1 MSRGFLVKG
10 LATALLT
17 AASAALL
24 FSQNGASRNSEADD
38 LVLKAMRDEM
48 DRSRQLKVVSGGDPP
63 YFISYGLTEA
73 DTYRTAAQ
81 LGAVILAS
89 RNRFRSPSIEVRVG
103 SYEFDHTGHIFSGA
117 FTGSRFDSDAWPLDD
132 LYGPLREALW
142 LSTDRAFKAGLESI
156 GRKRGALNNAAPSTE
171 KLADYSP
178 APAVKSLQKI
188 NPKKVDEARWSAM
201 AARLSA
207 AFQGLPEIQNS
218 SVDVQVLEGVTYL
231 LNSEGA
237 TLRYPDSL
245 GTVTA
250 KVEGQAPD
258 GMFVRDAVSF
268 QSLEI
273 DKLPA
278 EADLRKGMTGI
289 ADNLRALLQAPAGEA
304 FSGPVLFEP
313 QAAAQLL
320 AQLLGDNLRFPRK
333 PLAEPGRPVSF
344 LPSELETKLGSR
356 ILPDWI
362 DVVDD
367 PKQTSW
373 KGQPLVGFY
382 EFDLEGV
389 PAQTVSVIEKGV
401 LKNILTTRQPVK
413 GFNAS
418 NGHARLPGSY
428 GARSAAIS
436 NLFIKASQTTPLAKL
451 RQQMMDLCKQRG
463 KSYGMLV
470 RKLNY
475 PFSAGGGDLQ
485 SLAQGS
491 QQSGGS
497 VRPVSPPVL
506 IYRVYADG
514 REELVRGLRFRGLST
529 RMLRDVLGASEE
541 TALFEYINNAA
552 PLALLGAGGFLAP
565 TSVISPALLFE
576 EMELELPQEQLPKR
590 PLVSP
595 PGS

>member
-1 MSRGFLVKG
+1 
-10 LATALLT
+10 
-17 AASAALL
+17 
-24 FSQNGASRNSEADD
+24 
-38 LVLKAMRDEM
+38 
-48 DRSRQLKVVSGGDPP
+48 
-63 YFISYGLTEA
+63 
-73 DTYRTAAQ
+73 
-81 LGAVILAS
+81 
-89 RNRFRSPSIEVRVG
+89 
-103 SYEFDHTGHIFSGA
+103 
-117 FTGSRFDSDAWPLDD
+117 
-132 LYGPLREALW
+132 
-142 LSTDRAFKAGLESI
+142 
-156 GRKRGALNNAAPSTE
+156 
-171 KLADYSP
+171 
-178 APAVKSLQKI
+178 VKSLQKI